1 MLTVIRMSIQGTGLL
16 WFVLLSLLILTILLL
31 RYIVVMKQY
40 IKELA
45 SAYDFVAQG
54 KYNHKIPLNMRGDLG
69 KAGLSFNLMTAQIKS
84 NIKELKD
91 KNSKLHAILKS
102 ISSGIIVVDSNQNIM
117 MMNKTAQDIWKYPDD
132 YEGKPLFLN
141 YKENRMKQRI
151 LEMIYEETDDAIQ
164 IESGTIWYKVKVD
177 PVRIDGDSQIVIGS
191 IINIEDVTERV
202 RSEQMRRDFVANVSH
217 ELKTPLTS
225 ISGFVETLKNNEAI
239 DQEKRDKFLG
249 IIELESDRLKRLID
263 DILTLS
269 TIENLEKYYD
279 FAEFSLNDLVE
290 DCVGLLNNVA
300 RAKKVSLSAKVR
312 SSDLMINSGADLIK
326 QMLINLMD
334 NGIKYSDAGGAVN
347 IEVSEQGDK
356 VQIVVQDHGIGIP
369 KEDLPRIFERFYR
382 VDKAR
387 SKKEGGTGLGL
398 AIVKHSVI
406 HLKGSIEVESVP
418 GWGTKFVIRLPKRMN

>member
-1 MLTVIRMSIQGTGLL
+1 MFTAIKTSIQGSGLI
-16 WFVLLSLLILTILLL
+16 WFFLLSLLILTILLL
-31 RYIVVMKQY
+31 RYIAVMKRY

-54 KYNHKIPLNMRGDLG
+54 KYNHKISLNVRGDLG

-117 MMNKTAQDIWKYPDD
+117 LMNKTAQDIWKYPDD

-141 YKENRMKQRI
+141 YKADPMKQRI
-151 LEMIYEETDDAIQ
+151 SEMIYEETDEAIQ
-164 IESGTIWYKVKVD
+164 LESESVWYKVKVD

-225 ISGFVETLKNNEAI
+225 ISGFVETLKNNEMI
-239 DQEKRDKFLG
+239 DREKQEKFLG
-249 IIELESDRLKRLID
+249 IIELESNRLKRLID
-263 DILTLS
+263 DILILS

-279 FAEFSLNDLVE
+279 FAEFSMNELVE
-290 DCVGLLNNVA
+290 DCVGLLSTVA
-300 RAKKVSLSAKVR
+300 RIKDVSLSAKV
-312 SSDLMINSGADLIK
+312 SIPNLKMYSGADLIK

-334 NGIKYSDAGGAVN
+334 NGIKYSDTGGDVN
-347 IEVSEQGDK
+347 IEVSEQNDK
-356 VQIVVQDHGIGIP
+356 VQIVVEDHGIGMP

-406 HLKGSIEVESVP
+406 RLKGSIEVESSP
-418 GWGTKFVIRLPKRMN
+418 GEGTKFVIRLPKRMN